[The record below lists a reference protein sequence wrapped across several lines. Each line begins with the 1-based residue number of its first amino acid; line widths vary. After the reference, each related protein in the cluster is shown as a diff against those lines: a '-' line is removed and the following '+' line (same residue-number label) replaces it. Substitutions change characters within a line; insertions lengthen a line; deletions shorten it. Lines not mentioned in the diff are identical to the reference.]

1 MGSRAALVA
10 GTAVA
15 LGLALPGQAGAVGA
29 SPGVAI
35 GGDGASW
42 QGHTQRFVAVPA
54 GSGTVVHELRR
65 AGGATVRSVRV
76 AGGYGIPGVAYDGS
90 LEQVP
95 AASAT
100 FVLGGRTAAAPP
112 ALPRRTRFVVLS
124 TADLH
129 VVRRITLPGAFAF
142 DALSP
147 GGTTMYLTEHRSA
160 AHITRYT
167 VRAYDLRR
175 GRLVPGVIADRST
188 GEWKM
193 DGIPATR
200 LQTATGAWAY
210 TLYQG
215 GEDGAFVHALHT
227 TARTAHCIDLPGMRY
242 RNVMSMRLRLA
253 DGGARLLV
261 RAGRRTVAAISLDT
275 FRVVPVAAKHRA
287 AAANHPIGNHRNR
300 QLGIS
305 ALGLGAAVALLL
317 AACAAAAV
325 RLRGRMQH
333 NPAHDGRS

>member
-1 MGSRAALVA
+1 MGSRRTLVA
-10 GTAVA
+10 WTTVV

-42 QGHTQRFVAVPA
+42 QGHAQRFVAVPGDA
-54 GSGTVVHELRR
+54 GTVVRELRR
-65 AGGATVRSVRV
+65 AGGATVRSVRL
-76 AGGYGIPGVAYDGS
+76 AGSYGIPGVAYDGS
-90 LEQVP
+90 VEQVP
-95 AASAT
+95 AASAML
-100 FVLGGRTAAAPP
+100 VVAARTTA
-112 ALPRRTRFVVLS
+112 ALPRRTRFAVLS

-129 VVRRITLPGAFAF
+129 VVRRITLAGAFAF

-167 VRAYDLRR
+167 VRAYDLRG
-175 GRLVPGVIADRST
+175 GRLLPGVIADRSS

-200 LQTATGAWAY
+200 LQTAAGGWAY

-215 GEDGAFVHALHT
+215 GEDGAFVHALDT
-227 TARTAHCIDLPGMRY
+227 RARTAHCIDLPGMRD
-242 RNVMSMRLRLA
+242 RNIIGMRLRLA
-253 DGGARLLV
+253 DGGTRLLV
-261 RAGRRTVAAISLDT
+261 RAGARTVAAIDLGT
-275 FRVVPVAAKHRA
+275 FRVTAARARHRA
-287 AAANHPIGNHRNR
+287 VAPKHPIGNQHDR
-300 QLGIS
+300 QLGMP
-305 ALGLGAAVALLL
+305 ALAVGAAIALFV

>member
-1 MGSRAALVA
+1 MA
-10 GTAVA
+10 GTAVV

-42 QGHTQRFVAVPA
+42 QAHAQRFVAVPDGA
-54 GSGTVVHELRR
+54 GTVVRELRR
-65 AGGATVRSVRV
+65 ADGATVRSVRV
-76 AGGYGIPGVAYDGS
+76 GGAYGIPGVAYDGN

-100 FVLGGRTAAAPP
+100 VVVAGRTRV
-112 ALPRRTRFVVLS
+112 ALPRRTRFVVLA
-124 TADLH
+124 TAGLH
-129 VVRRITLPGAFAF
+129 VVRRITLAGAFAF

-175 GRLVPGVIADRST
+175 GRLLPGVIADRRS

-200 LQTATGAWAY
+200 LQTAAGGWAY

-215 GEDGAFVHALHT
+215 GEDGAFVHALDT
-227 TARTAHCIDLPGMRY
+227 RARTAHCIDLPGMRY
-242 RNVMSMRLRLA
+242 RNVMAMRLRLA
-253 DGGARLLV
+253 DGGTRLLV
-261 RAGRRTVAAISLDT
+261 RAGARTVAAVDLHT
-275 FRVVPVAAKHRA
+275 FRVVAVGAKRRAVAAK
-287 AAANHPIGNHRNR
+287 NPIGIHRNR
-300 QLGIS
+300 QLGIP
-305 ALGLGAAVALLL
+305 ALPIAAAIGLLV

>member
-10 GTAVA
+10 GTAVVF
-15 LGLALPGQAGAVGA
+15 GLTLPGQAGAVGA
-29 SPGVAI
+29 SPGVTI
-35 GGDGASW
+35 GGDGAAW
-42 QGHTQRFVAVPA
+42 QGHTQRFVAVPD
-54 GSGTVVHELRR
+54 GSATVVTELRR
-65 AGGATVRSVRV
+65 AGGATVRSVRI
-76 AGGYGIPGVAYDGS
+76 AGGFGIPGVAYDGS
-90 LEQVP
+90 VEQVP
-95 AASAT
+95 ATSAT
-100 FVLGGRTAAAPP
+100 LVLARRTAAR
-112 ALPRRTRFVVLS
+112 LPRQTRFVVLS

-129 VVRRITLPGAFAF
+129 VVRRITLRGAFAF

-147 GGTTMYLTEHRSA
+147 AGTTMYLTEHRSA
-160 AHITRYT
+160 VNITRYT

-175 GRLVPGVIADRST
+175 GRLIPGVIADRRS

-242 RNVMSMRLRLA
+242 RNVMAMRLRLA
-253 DGGARLLV
+253 DGGERLLV
-261 RAGRRTVAAISLDT
+261 RAGTRTVAAIDLRT
-275 FRVVPVAAKHRA
+275 FRVVAESTRHRA
-287 AAANHPIGNHRNR
+287 VAPRHPIGNGHDR
-300 QLGIS
+300 QLGMP
-305 ALGLGAAVALLL
+305 ALAIGAAVALLL